1 MICKV
6 LTLIAILAS
15 SICFAYGPN
24 NPIHNEILDKIEAN
38 KNICVYGYSEDR
50 IYLNPNRIFPTEQ
63 GVYLN
68 LNDVDY
74 VLLPT
79 LNSDSN
85 GCYLPC
91 VQIFNICPGC
101 GYEYFISCTRPDCP
115 LVQKMQEREREKER
129 IKEEKKSHKE
139 KKKK

>member
-1 MICKV
+1 MKKILSLIV
-6 LTLIAILAS
+6 ALTSNL
-15 SICFAYGPN
+15 CFAYESN
-24 NPIHNEILDKIEAN
+24 NFFDNEVMDKIEAN
-38 KNICVYGYSEDR
+38 KNTCVYGYTENKV
-50 IYLNPNRIFPTEQ
+50 YLKPDRIFPTEQ

-85 GCYLPC
+85 GCYVPC
-91 VQIFNICPGC
+91 VNIFNKCPGC
-101 GYEYFISCTRPDCP
+101 GNEYFIRCTRSDCP
-115 LVQKMQEREREKER
+115 LVQQQKERDKEKER
-129 IKEEKKSHKE
+129 AKQERKKE